1 VRWIAGTVLGI
12 TLLSGAVLVAQAM
25 EGHGRVKLRTQG
37 NWMYY
42 NVTPLPRGHYF
53 ITNPGRGSDDQCRNG
68 GSFTGH
74 WITPGPPG
82 GVAQEEIAINTST
95 CQIQWEQG
103 DPLPGGEDNR
113 RGAQTGPASGP

>member
-1 VRWIAGTVLGI
+1 MRWIAGTVLGM
-12 TLLSGAVLVAQAM
+12 TLLSSVVLVAQVM
-25 EGHGRVKLRTQG
+25 EGHRVVARTRG

-42 NVTPLPRGHYF
+42 DVTPLPHGRYF
-53 ITNPGRGSDDQCRNG
+53 ITDPGRGSDGQCRNS

-95 CQIQWEQG
+95 CQIKWEEG
-103 DPLPGGEDNR
+103 DPLPGAENNI
-113 RGAQTGPASGP
+113 GAPPTLTAKG